1 MRQNRLML
9 LTVFVLTIGVASFAF
24 AQMMG
29 GNHDH
34 SAMNKDDSTSHS
46 GMMGEGMIMN
56 MGNMMGD
63 MSQHCKMMS
72 NNFDDLQSHF
82 EMMMR
87 MDNMEALKAE
97 MQKHH
102 DMMKE
107 MHDNMSAQQ
116 SMCQN
121 MMSMMPSGG
130 MHGSMGSDST
140 KSESGGQHDHNH

>member
-9 LTVFVLTIGVASFAF
+9 VMVFALTLGLASFAA

-34 SAMNKDDSTSHS
+34 SAMNKDDSTEHT
-46 GMMGEGMIMN
+46 GMMGEGMMMK

-82 EMMMR
+82 EKMMK
-87 MDNMEALKAE
+87 MDDMSALKAE
-97 MQKHH
+97 MRKHH
-102 DMMKE
+102 DMMIQMHQSMKE
-107 MHDNMSAQQ
+107 QR

-121 MMSMMPSGG
+121 MMSMMHSGG
-130 MHGSMGSDST
+130 MMGTDST
-140 KSESGGQHDHNH
+140 ESGSSAQHGHNH